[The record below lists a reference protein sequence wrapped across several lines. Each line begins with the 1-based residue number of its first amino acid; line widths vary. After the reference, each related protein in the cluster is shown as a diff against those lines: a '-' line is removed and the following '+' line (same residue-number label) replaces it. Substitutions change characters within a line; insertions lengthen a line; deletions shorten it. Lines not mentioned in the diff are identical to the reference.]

1 MLTIGAVKAAAP
13 QARAYKLS
21 DGGGMFLF
29 VTPAGT
35 KSWRLKYRW
44 HGREK
49 LLVLGRFPDMT
60 LPAARGA
67 RETARAK
74 LEAGVDPSRRRA
86 DRMGGDSFELV
97 ARAWHRH
104 QLGRW
109 STAHG
114 EDVLSSLER
123 DVFPTIGS
131 RPIRSIEPSELLD
144 IVRAV
149 EDRGCLETAGR
160 LRQRL
165 SAIYGFAI
173 AGGKADADAAAQ
185 LGRAMTGGKLSTP
198 HPALVT
204 IAACRELLAAIAALE
219 IAPAVLGAVQLLA
232 LTAVRLDAVRGM
244 RWDEV
249 EDLDGAAPIWRV
261 PPARLKLSRAKKGE
275 ARFAHIVPLSPA
287 TVAVLR
293 AAQKYASGSSGTFS
307 GLVFPGRDRRRPIGA
322 ATLRDVHARAG
333 GAGRHVPHGWRAS
346 FSTILNEELGE
357 GWSAAIDAALAHSPK
372 DKVEAAYNRAE
383 RLQRRREL
391 MARWGE
397 MLCG

>member
-13 QARAYKLS
+13 QARAYKLT

-29 VTPAGT
+29 VTPAGH
-35 KSWRLKYRW
+35 KGWRLKYRW
-44 HGREK
+44 RGREK
-49 LLVLGRFPDMT
+49 LLVLGTFPEMS

-67 RETARAK
+67 REAARAK
-74 LEAGVDPSRRRA
+74 LEAGVDPAKR
-86 DRMGGDSFELV
+86 DDGESFELV

-109 STAHG
+109 SAAHG

-123 DVFPTIGS
+123 DVFPLIGARS
-131 RPIRSIEPSELLD
+131 IRSIEPSELLD

-165 SAIYGFAI
+165 SAIFGFAI
-173 AGGKADADAAAQ
+173 AGGKADVDAAAQ
-185 LGRAMTGGKLSTP
+185 LGRAMTGGKLTTP

-204 IAACRELLAAIAALE
+204 IADCRALLAAIAALD

-244 RWDEV
+244 RWDEL
-249 EDLDGAAPIWRV
+249 EDLDGEAPIWRV
-261 PPARLKLSRAKKGE
+261 PPARMKLSRAKKGE
-275 ARFAHIVPLSPA
+275 ARFAHLVPLSPA
-287 TVAVLR
+287 AVAVLR
-293 AAQKYASGSSGTFS
+293 AAQKYASGSRATFS
-307 GLVFPGRDRRRPIGA
+307 GLVFPGRDRARPIGE

-357 GWSAAIDAALAHSPK
+357 DWSAAIDAALAHTPK

-391 MARWGE
+391 MDRWGD